1 MKKIFLTLGVLF
13 IAGIASAQNIT
24 DAYRYSSEELNGTAR
39 FRAMS
44 GAFGALG
51 GDLSAISVNPA
62 GSAVFLKS
70 FGTITLAHQNSD
82 KKVAYFGSTTSN
94 ENSDINF
101 NQAGGV
107 LIFDARTNSPWKKF
121 SLGINYEQTNNFD
134 DAYVATGVSQNSIDA
149 YFLGYAE
156 GVPLDLLQTRE
167 DESVSDLYAYL
178 GENHGFGAQQA
189 FLGYQGY
196 VIDQV
201 DDSPENTSYNS
212 FISPGNFNQEY
223 RSLAT
228 GLNGKFSFNFGTQF
242 KDFLY
247 LGANLNTHFLNYDR
261 STRFRETNDNSGSA
275 TNEVRF
281 NNNLSTVGDGFSFQ
295 IGAIAKLNQRFRIGA
310 SYQSPTW
317 FNITEEATQYL
328 ETNNN
333 ANERVIV
340 DPNVLNVYPDYTL
353 KTPGKLT
360 GSLAVL
366 FGTKGLISFDYS
378 YKDYSA
384 TEFRPTSD
392 PEFEFQNELI
402 SEELQAAATFRVG
415 GEYRL
420 NNWSLR
426 GGYRFEQSP
435 YANETTV
442 GDLTGYSGGLGYDFG
457 NIKID
462 LAYTNTQYEENPGLY
477 ERGLT
482 NTAKI
487 DRDLSHVVL
496 SLSFGL

>member
-62 GSAVFLKS
+62 GSAVFLNS

-82 KKVAYFGSTTSN
+82 KKVDYFGTTTSN

-107 LIFDARTNSPWKKF
+107 LIFDTRTNSPWKKF
-121 SLGINYEQTNNFD
+121 SLSVNYEQTNNFD
-134 DAYVATGVSQNSIDA
+134 DAYIATGVSQNSIDS
-149 YFLGYAE
+149 YFLSHAE

-167 DESVSDLYAYL
+167 DESISDLYAYL
-178 GENHGFGAQQA
+178 GENYDFSAQQA

-196 VIDQV
+196 VIDHANN
-201 DDSPENTSYNS
+201 SPENTSYNS

-223 RSLAT
+223 RNVAT
-228 GLNGKFSFNFGTQF
+228 GLNGKFSFNVATQF
-242 KDFLY
+242 QDFLY

-261 STRFRETNDNSGSA
+261 STRFRESNDNAGSA
-275 TNEVRF
+275 TNEVQF
-281 NNNLSTVGDGFSFQ
+281 NNNLSTIGNGFSFQ
-295 IGAIAKLNQRFRIGA
+295 LGAIAKLSQRFRVGA
-310 SYQSPTW
+310 SYHSPTW
-317 FNITEEATQYL
+317 FNITEETTQYL

-340 DPNVLNVYPDYTL
+340 DPNVLNIYPDYTL

-360 GSLAVL
+360 GSLAVI

-392 PEFEFQNELI
+392 PEFEFQNDLI
-402 SEELQAAATFRVG
+402 SEELQATSTFRLG
-415 GEYRL
+415 GEYRI

-435 YANETTV
+435 YSNETTM

-462 LAYTNTQYEENPGLY
+462 LAYTNAQYEENPRLY

-482 NTAKI
+482 NSAKI
-487 DRDLSHVVL
+487 DRDFTNVVL